1 MQTRL
6 EETGG
11 AETATGKIW
20 KLVYKAPAVRRKGV
34 ERTRCGT
41 RHGPAPLVI
50 AGLAAEGF
58 TTVEDIVYI
67 KRGYEHFS
75 DKLRGLGATIEKV
88 DSEKDVQKFKL
99 KVG

>member
-1 MQTRL
+1 M
-6 EETGG
+6 
-11 AETATGKIW
+11 
-20 KLVYKAPAVRRKGV
+20 
-34 ERTRCGT
+34 
-41 RHGPAPLVI
+41 LVI